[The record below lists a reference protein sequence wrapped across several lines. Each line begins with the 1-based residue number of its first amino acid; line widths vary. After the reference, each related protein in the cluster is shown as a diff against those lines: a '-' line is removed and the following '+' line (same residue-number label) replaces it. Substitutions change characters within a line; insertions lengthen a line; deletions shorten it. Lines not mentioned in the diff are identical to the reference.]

1 MLPAD
6 QWPNVLANIQ
16 GTVVRGT
23 ERVSSNRLMDL
34 LDVGPDPA
42 IRQKVGKRLVG
53 AMRRARWSG
62 PRPMRIPGEN
72 GHTAG
77 CSGYWRSRSRSRQPA
92 VPVEGDV
99 EGLSDDLPVQLEQIT
114 RQGLRKLSR
123 ILRMPSDVSDPSLMR
138 SQVTAA
144 GIAINAQLRADEQ
157 RLRAKVQG
165 DTLDRLLAL
174 IEAERKRRERED
186 AGKKAAKS
194 LPRGRGG
201 EDMPA
206 PPEDAGEG
214 S

>member
-1 MLPAD
+1 
-6 QWPNVLANIQ
+6 
-16 GTVVRGT
+16 
-23 ERVSSNRLMDL
+23 
-34 LDVGPDPA
+34 
-42 IRQKVGKRLVG
+42 
-53 AMRRARWSG
+53 
-62 PRPMRIPGEN
+62 
-72 GHTAG
+72 
-77 CSGYWRSRSRSRQPA
+77 
-92 VPVEGDV
+92 
-99 EGLSDDLPVQLEQIT
+99 
-114 RQGLRKLSR
+114 
-123 ILRMPSDVSDPSLMR
+123 MR

-157 RLRAKVQG
+157 RLQAKVQG

-201 EDMPA
+201 EDTPA